1 MSLTKVSYSMIEGA
15 FANVLDY
22 GAVGDGIVDDTLAIQ
37 AAITASNG
45 IYFPS
50 GTYLITR
57 ALQIPNNRVLL
68 GESRQSSVIKRLD
81 TTQETIGGVAVGVPI
96 LYLAG
101 TWIDVENMTLTGV
114 VTDTTAVR
122 FSGAGANSHIN
133 FTHLEINFVY
143 HSFVESQGFFMTSF
157 NNINVAQAVNAFTFT
172 SNNGKTSTTLNN
184 CYASSVGQAYD
195 FVNCV
200 YSVLNA
206 CGSDYANWG
215 SVTPN
220 PSGQGYGNAATAK
233 GVYNFFLCNMTINGC
248 GAEASYGNG
257 VITSISSE
265 MTINNITSYSCRSEY
280 LPDYATY
287 PDYAVGPVQLGL
299 SWNNITATNLYFL
312 DWQNTVVNTSYPTKP
327 VASKIAYNKTSAT
340 PGQVFLSRGAFSDF
354 AGQGAIKKDCTFPAP
369 AYTQSTYYQTITGTG
384 TVISIPITAQ
394 NVVNRK
400 HTIIITG
407 LDGTFSGSVP
417 LPFAATA
424 SFVCLDVG
432 PINITT
438 TGLQNMTSVTAAG
451 SGSALN
457 FTISASRTNPI
468 VKIELLSEDY
478 NLIDVDGTTIS

>member
-1 MSLTKVSYSMIEGA
+1 MINGA
-15 FANVLDY
+15 FANVRDY
-22 GAVGDGIVDDTLAIQ
+22 GAVGDGTTNDTAAIQ
-37 AAITASNG
+37 AAIDASKG
-45 IYFPS
+45 VYFPS
-50 GTYLITR
+50 GTYLINR
-57 ALQIPNNRVLL
+57 ALQIPNSRVLR
-68 GESRQSSVIKRLD
+68 GEQRQASIIKRLD
-81 TTQETIGGVAVGVPI
+81 TTQQTIGDVAVGVPI

-122 FSGAGANSHIN
+122 FSAAGANSHVN
-133 FTHLEINFVY
+133 LTHLEINFVY
-143 HSFVESQGFFMTSF
+143 HAFVEDQGFFMTSF

-195 FVNCV
+195 FTNTV

-233 GVYNFFLCNMTINGC
+233 GVYNFFVCNMTINGC

-257 VITSISSE
+257 VISATSSE
-265 MTINNITSYSCRSEY
+265 LTINNITSYSCRSTY

-287 PDYAVGPVQLGL
+287 TNYAVGPVQLGL
-299 SWNNITATNLYFL
+299 GWNNITASNLYFL
-312 DWQNTVVNTSYPTKP
+312 DWQNTLVNTSYPTKP

-340 PGQVFLSRGAFSDF
+340 SGQVFLSRGAFTDF
-354 AGQGAIKKDCTFPAP
+354 AGQGAIKQDCTFPAP
-369 AYTQSTYYQTITGTG
+369 TYTQSTYYQTITGTG

-394 NVVNRK
+394 NTINRK
-400 HTIIITG
+400 HTIILTG
-407 LDGTFSGSVP
+407 LDGTSNASVP

-424 SFVCLDVG
+424 SFVALNAG

-468 VKIELLSEDY
+468 VKIEILSEDY
-478 NLIDVDGTTIS
+478 NLVNVTGATIA